1 MELARPGLEEKN
13 RSRSRSPDHYQN
25 KVKPNPLL
33 PPSGRDPKSNV
44 VKPSLAGGLLNFKQF
59 MELQHEP
66 IPPFEAQQFYE
77 DYKSKYERK
86 HFEIFFYDHKAEHWF
101 IEKYDPVVSQ
111 KWQDERHLNAN
122 VLHRAFI
129 DTVNTCGFQGLKLRE
144 YEKVIDKISVQP
156 YYGFD
161 PNSMT
166 LFLKTIPVNISR
178 WDLLNVVKTSPGFVS
193 LSMSEPLKSQGFS
206 RFAWVLYDTE
216 EHCNESL
223 HILANKPVTNEFRLS
238 PVRSQSS
245 SRKEPKLQPPQ
256 SLESLTIDWKQ
267 TSRLIST
274 IDREKGILNN
284 PLLISD
290 DAFFLLREQDKEYQL
305 DLQLLYL
312 RKVHAFCYYCLEEYE
327 DERMLA
333 AKCSP
338 AHIRTRYDPLAIRQT
353 SLDEMIENRL
363 LKKVIVTKYDKEVPN
378 I

>member
-1 MELARPGLEEKN
+1 MEGADLKPEEKP
-13 RSRSRSPDHYQN
+13 RSRSRSPDNFPHHS
-25 KVKPNPLL
+25 KHTTREAKP
-33 PPSGRDPKSNV
+33 SVAR
-44 VKPSLAGGLLNFKQF
+44 PSLAGGLLNFKQF

-66 IPPFEAQQFYE
+66 IPPLEAQQHYD

-86 HFEIFFYDHKAEHWF
+86 HLEIFFFDHKSEPWF
-101 IEKYDPVVSQ
+101 TEKYDPIISE
-111 KWQDERHLNAN
+111 KWQEERHLNAK
-122 VLHRAFI
+122 VSHQSFLKQVQSYLFA
-129 DTVNTCGFQGLKLRE
+129 GLKLRE
-144 YEKVIDKISVQP
+144 TEKNIEKISGPP

-178 WDLLNVVKTSPGFVS
+178 WDLLSIIKTSPGFVS

-223 HILANKPVTNEFRLS
+223 QVLANKPVTHEFRLN

-256 SLESLTIDWKQ
+256 SLESLAMDWKQ
-267 TSRLIST
+267 TSRLIT
-274 IDREKGILNN
+274 IIDREKGIFEN
-284 PLLISD
+284 PLLIAD
-290 DAFFLLREQDKEYQL
+290 ERFFMMNEVEKEYQL
-305 DLQLLYL
+305 DLQLVYL

-333 AKCSP
+333 AKCAP
-338 AHIRTRYDPLAIRQT
+338 AHIRTRYDPFAIRQM
-353 SLDEMIENRL
+353 SQDEAIEARL
-363 LKKVIVTKYDKEVPN
+363 NKKQVLLRYEKEVRST
-378 I
+378 